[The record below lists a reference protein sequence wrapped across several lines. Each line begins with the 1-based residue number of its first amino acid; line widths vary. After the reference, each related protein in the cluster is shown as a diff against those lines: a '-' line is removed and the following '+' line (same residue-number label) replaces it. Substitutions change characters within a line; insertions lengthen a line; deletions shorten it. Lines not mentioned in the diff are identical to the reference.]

1 MERVSLNAHS
11 HRATV
16 RDLVVSES
24 ISLVC
29 LQETNLNVILDL
41 DVMELLGRGFGFVY
55 LPADHYREGI
65 LVA

>member
-41 DVMELLGRGFGFVY
+41 DVMELLG
-55 LPADHYREGI
+55 
-65 LVA
+65 